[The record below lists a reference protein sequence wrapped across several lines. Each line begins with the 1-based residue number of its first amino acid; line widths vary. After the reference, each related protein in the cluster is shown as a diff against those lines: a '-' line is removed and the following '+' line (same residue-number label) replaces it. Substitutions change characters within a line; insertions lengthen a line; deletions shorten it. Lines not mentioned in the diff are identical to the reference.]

1 MKKLNLNR
9 LARKSLDKVMNESF
23 TARTSSTNQSDL
35 KNRADK
41 MVGKK
46 YSVNLYWEAFITDVV
61 FADSEE
67 EAIEIALERNKN
79 RIKSASQFV
88 ELYDS
93 TKGGVCPN
101 HVAFEDE

>member
-9 LARKSLDKVMNESF
+9 LVRKSLDKVMNESF
-23 TARTSSTNQSDL
+23 TAKTKRANQSDL
-35 KNRADK
+35 TNRADK

-46 YSVNLYWEAFITDVV
+46 YSVNLYWEAFITDDV

-67 EAIEIALERNKN
+67 EAIEIALKKNEN

-93 TKGGVCPN
+93 TKGGYCPN
-101 HVAFEDE
+101 HVAFED

>member
-1 MKKLNLNR
+1 MKKSNLTK
-9 LARKSLDKVMNESF
+9 LARKSLDKMMNESF
-23 TARTSSTNQSDL
+23 IARTNSTNQSDL
-35 KNRADK
+35 TNRADN

-46 YSVNLYWEAFITDVV
+46 YSVILYWEAFITDDV

-67 EAIEIALERNKN
+67 EAIEIALKKNEN
-79 RIKSASQFV
+79 RIKSASQLV

>member
-1 MKKLNLNR
+1 MKKSNLTK
-9 LARKSLDKVMNESF
+9 LARKSLDKMMNESF
-23 TARTSSTNQSDL
+23 IARTNSTNQSDL
-35 KNRADK
+35 TNRADK

-46 YSVNLYWEAFITDVV
+46 YSVILYWEASITDDV

-79 RIKSASQFV
+79 RIDSASRFV
-88 ELYDS
+88 SLYDS

>member
-1 MKKLNLNR
+1 
-9 LARKSLDKVMNESF
+9 MNESF
-23 TARTSSTNQSDL
+23 TAKTKRANQSDL
-35 KNRADK
+35 TNRADK

-46 YSVNLYWEAFITDVV
+46 YSVNLYWEAFITDDV

-67 EAIEIALERNKN
+67 EAIEIALKKNEN

-93 TKGGVCPN
+93 TKGGCCPK
-101 HVAFEDE
+101 HVAFED

>member
-23 TARTSSTNQSDL
+23 TAKTKRANQSDL
-35 KNRADK
+35 TNRADK

-46 YSVNLYWEAFITDVV
+46 YSVNLYWEAFITDDV
-61 FADSEE
+61 FADSKE
-67 EAIEIALERNKN
+67 EAIEIALKKNEN

-93 TKGGVCPN
+93 KSGTCPQ
-101 HVAFEDE
+101 HIAYEDE

>member
-1 MKKLNLNR
+1 MFN
-9 LARKSLDKVMNESF
+9 
-23 TARTSSTNQSDL
+23 SS
-35 KNRADK
+35 
-41 MVGKK
+41 
-46 YSVNLYWEAFITDVV
+46 EAFITDDV

-67 EAIEIALERNKN
+67 ESIEIVLKKNEN

-101 HVAFEDE
+101 HVAFED

>member
-23 TARTSSTNQSDL
+23 TAKTKRANQSDL
-35 KNRADK
+35 TNRADK

-46 YSVNLYWEAFITDVV
+46 YSVNLYWEAFITDDV
-61 FADSEE
+61 FADSKED
-67 EAIEIALERNKN
+67 AIEIALERNKN

-88 ELYDS
+88 DLYDS
-93 TKGGVCPN
+93 RYGNCPQ
-101 HVAFEDE
+101 HIAFED

>member
-1 MKKLNLNR
+1 M
-9 LARKSLDKVMNESF
+9 MNESF
-23 TARTSSTNQSDL
+23 TAKTKRANQSDL
-35 KNRADK
+35 TNRADK

-46 YSVNLYWEAFITDVV
+46 YSVNLYWEAFITDDV

-67 EAIEIALERNKN
+67 EAIEIALKKNEN

-101 HVAFEDE
+101 HVAFKDE

>member
-1 MKKLNLNR
+1 M
-9 LARKSLDKVMNESF
+9 MNESF
-23 TARTSSTNQSDL
+23 TAKTKRANQSDL
-35 KNRADK
+35 TNRADK

-46 YSVNLYWEAFITDVV
+46 YSVNLYWEAFITDDV

-67 EAIEIALERNKN
+67 EAIEIALKKNEN
-79 RIKSASQFV
+79 RIKSASQFI

>member
-23 TARTSSTNQSDL
+23 TAKTKRANQSDL
-35 KNRADK
+35 TNRADK

-46 YSVNLYWEAFITDVV
+46 YSVNLYWEAFISDDV

-67 EAIEIALERNKN
+67 EAIEIALRKNKN
-79 RIKSASQFV
+79 RIESASQFV
-88 ELYDS
+88 ELFDS

-101 HVAFEDE
+101 HVAFED

>member
-23 TARTSSTNQSDL
+23 TAKTKRANQSDL
-35 KNRADK
+35 TNRADK
-41 MVGKK
+41 MIGKK
-46 YSVNLYWEAFITDVV
+46 YSVNLYWEAFITDDV

-67 EAIEIALERNKN
+67 EAIEIALKKNEN

-88 ELYDS
+88 ELHDS

>member
-1 MKKLNLNR
+1 MKKLNLTK
-9 LARKSLDKVMNESF
+9 LARKSLDKIMNESF
-23 TARTSSTNQSDL
+23 TAKTKRANQSDL
-35 KNRADK
+35 TNRADK

-46 YSVNLYWEAFITDVV
+46 YSVNLYWEAFITDDV

-67 EAIEIALERNKN
+67 EAIEIALKKNEN